1 MTEESK
7 HYTMIVVLQKNSQQ
21 NGQGRSIVT
30 NPLLDTLPETNS
42 FCAPE
47 NR

>member
-7 HYTMIVVLQKNSQQ
+7 HYTMIVVLQKKSQQ

-30 NPLLDTLPETNS
+30 NLLLDTLPETKQQTV
-42 FCAPE
+42 PE